1 MGEAFLWGVVGG
13 SSLVLGGI
21 IALRAPIT
29 RRHVGLI
36 MAFGAGVLISA
47 VAYELVHEAFET
59 TAGDG
64 GIALGLL
71 AGSAVFFG
79 AELLVDRIAARR
91 RPAAPSA
98 PGAEHA
104 QAGRAIVLGI
114 ILDGIPESLVL
125 GLTVLQAG
133 TVSAAFLVAVFL
145 SNLPEAIA
153 ATAALRKAGRDAKR
167 IMRFWAL
174 VTLGFGLASLL
185 GYVALD
191 GASPRTVAIVLAF
204 AAGAVLTMLANTMI
218 PEALHHGGKVVGFVT
233 TVGFALAVGISV
245 LQ

>member
-91 RPAAPSA
+91 GPTTPSA
-98 PGAEHA
+98 PGGEHA

-153 ATAALRKAGRDAKR
+153 ATAALRKAGRDTKR
-167 IMRFWAL
+167 IMRFWVL

-185 GYVALD
+185 GYVILD

-233 TVGFALAVGISV
+233 TVGFALAFAISV